1 MLLSMRVNIPGKQ
14 AKRSY
19 IADEIPNLN
28 TTKYPLE
35 NNGTELGEYY
45 LNVEICRKIAKYIRQ
60 YDPNIKVIEFYSK
73 DKSTDLNAAGRKAIL
88 YNPDL
93 YLSIH
98 HNCTTKKKDTVSG
111 YVCMTANGTYSDS
124 SCIIAE
130 NIANDL
136 HKVEY
141 KTGLP
146 EYHNG
151 TWSGNTYIGELN
163 VATKYCPSV
172 LIEVAFFN
180 NIKDLKIVTDDN
192 KTDIIAKAIAESIV
206 DDFHEGFYDNDQPG
220 ETKQNS
226 IHSVVVKKED
236 PEVEIKEDDSKGK
249 DRINEIKQKDTK
261 DESLIDKLKNKLLNG
276 HSTTSGRDRI
286 NQIRRK

>member
-1 MLLSMRVNIPGKQ
+1 MNIPGKQ

-98 HNCTTKKKDTVSG
+98 HNCTNKKKDTARG
-111 YVCMTANGTYSDS
+111 YVCMTARGPYSNQS
-124 SCIIAE
+124 QQVAK
-130 NIANDL
+130 NIADEL
-136 HKVEY
+136 YSVKS

-146 EYHNG
+146 EYHKG

-180 NIKDLKIVTDDN
+180 NLEDLKIVTSDN
-192 KTDIIAKAIAESIV
+192 KNDIIAKAIAKGIV
-206 DDFHEGFYDNDQPG
+206 DDFHVGVYDNDQPD
-220 ETKQNS
+220 ETKQDS
-226 IHSVVVKKED
+226 TKYAIVEQDVPVVNKPENED
-236 PEVEIKEDDSKGK
+236 NTNGK
-249 DRINEIKQKDTK
+249 DRITEIKQK
-261 DESLIDKLKNKLLNG
+261 ESNEVSTIDKLKSYFNTG
-276 HSTTSGRDRI
+276 PRTTSGHDRI
-286 NQIRRK
+286 NQIKGRK